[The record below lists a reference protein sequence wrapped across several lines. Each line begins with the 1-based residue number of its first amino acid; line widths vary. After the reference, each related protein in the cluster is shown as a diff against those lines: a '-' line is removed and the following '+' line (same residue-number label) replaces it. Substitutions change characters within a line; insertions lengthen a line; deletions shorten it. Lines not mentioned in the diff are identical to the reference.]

1 MVLSPRSLVYAKY
14 ALESLLR
21 NALETLDLYLITD
34 SASDKDRLM
43 EEMTVR
49 QNASRHRWTVHTKEE
64 LDEREAGVFGR
75 HPHLRI
81 FRNGHPC
88 WRKITD
94 PLLLSTAD
102 EEMVVLDPDLYFP
115 NRFTFEATP
124 AQGLLLMW
132 QRPSCLFPAGIV
144 ETALRSNVALAHHVD
159 IGVAH
164 WRAGADLDWLDWLVA
179 RLNLAEFPQ
188 AHLYMHVEAI
198 VWAAI
203 AMRVGGGYLTPDHWH
218 CWLRS
223 QKVRLL
229 RKMGVPGP
237 RLIRNEPF
245 TTIKCFHAT
254 AESKYWLEGALQE
267 GWLNSANTVDRQGTI
282 LPFVEWT
289 SSHFRRDQAIKL
301 WVRKSGYY
309 HLFPSGGLQ

>member
-21 NALETLDLYLITD
+21 NALETLDLHLITD
-34 SASDKDRLM
+34 SASDKDLLI
-43 EEMTVR
+43 EEMTVH
-49 QNASRHRWTVHTKEE
+49 QNAGRHLWTIHSKDD
-64 LDEREAGVFGR
+64 LADREASVFAR
-75 HPHLRI
+75 HPHLRS
-81 FRNGHPC
+81 FRDGHPC

-94 PLLLSTAD
+94 PLLLSAAD

-115 NRFTFEATP
+115 NRFTFEPTP
-124 AQGLLLMW
+124 AEGLLLMW

-164 WRAGADLDWLDWLVA
+164 WRADADLDWLDWLVA
-179 RLNLAEFPQ
+179 RLGLDDFPQ
-188 AHLYMHVEAI
+188 ARLYMHVEAI

-203 AMRVGGGYLTPDHWH
+203 AMRVGGGYLSPEHWH

-223 QKVRLL
+223 QKARLL
-229 RKMGVPGP
+229 RKMGVSGP

-245 TTIKCFHAT
+245 AAVKCFHAT
-254 AESKYWLEGALQE
+254 AESKYWLEEAKQE
-267 GWLNSANTVDRQGTI
+267 GWLDSGNTVDQASPI
-282 LPFVEWT
+282 SPFVELTT
-289 SSHFRRDQAIKL
+289 SYFRRDQAIKL

-309 HLFPSGGLQ
+309 HLFPSGGLR